1 MVRAIEIFAL
11 LSLGVVGLSHVTQ
24 PGAWK
29 AFFEKLFRLGPM
41 GALINGMLSLSFGA
55 LIVAFHDV
63 WSGWAIVITLLG
75 WAQVLKGALHLC
87 VPGLGLRS
95 MRLVEHNAE
104 RKFMAAGAAMIAV
117 VAVIGMK
124 LFA

>member
-11 LSLGVVGLSHVTQ
+11 ISLGVIGLSHVTQ

-29 AFFEKLFRLGPM
+29 AFFEKLFGLGPM
-41 GALINGMLSLSFGA
+41 GALVNGMMALSFGA
-55 LIVAFHDV
+55 PIVAFHDV
-63 WSGWAIVITLLG
+63 WSGWAMAITLIG

-104 RKFMAAGAAMIAV
+104 RKFMAAGAVMIAV
-117 VAVIGMK
+117 VAVLGVK

>member
-24 PGAWK
+24 PRAWK
-29 AFFEKLFRLGPM
+29 AFFEKLFGLGPM
-41 GALINGMLSLSFGA
+41 GALINGMMSLSFGA
-55 LIVAFHDV
+55 IIVAFHDV
-63 WSGWAIVITLLG
+63 WSGWAMIVTLLG
-75 WAQVLKGALHLC
+75 WAQVLKGTLHLC

-95 MRLVEHNAE
+95 MRLVEHHAE
-104 RKFMAAGAAMIAV
+104 RKFMAAGAVMMAV
-117 VAVIGMK
+117 VAVISLQ

>member
-24 PGAWK
+24 PRAWK
-29 AFFEKLFRLGPM
+29 AFFEKLFGLGPM
-41 GALINGMLSLSFGA
+41 GALLNGMMSLSFGA

-63 WSGWAIVITLLG
+63 WSGWAMAITLIG
-75 WAQVLKGALHLC
+75 WAQVLKGTLHLC

-117 VAVIGMK
+117 VTVIGVK